1 MIILDEKVIKLTKF
15 KNECDYL
22 HNKIDKYCDK
32 KEAQMRIELQKAIN
46 DIFKDFY
53 EEKIEFSLDENY
65 CIQIKTYDAELSEDF
80 MSGGQDVAVALAFI
94 GAIIKLNREPD
105 AEDDKLLSADSKE
118 EYPLVLDAPTSNFG
132 MKQMESFSQIMPKIT
147 DQIIVFINDK
157 DDPILKEKMKNEI
170 GSEWEVLKIDT
181 YHSII
186 NEVIK
191 DGR

>member
-1 MIILDEKVIKLTKF
+1 
-15 KNECDYL
+15 
-22 HNKIDKYCDK
+22 
-32 KEAQMRIELQKAIN
+32 MRIELQKAIN

-105 AEDDKLLSADSKE
+105 AEDDKLLGADSKE

-157 DDPILKEKMKNEI
+157 DGPILKEKMKNEI

>member
-1 MIILDEKVIKLTKF
+1 
-15 KNECDYL
+15 
-22 HNKIDKYCDK
+22 
-32 KEAQMRIELQKAIN
+32 
-46 DIFKDFY
+46 
-53 EEKIEFSLDENY
+53 
-65 CIQIKTYDAELSEDF
+65 
-80 MSGGQDVAVALAFI
+80 
-94 GAIIKLNREPD
+94 
-105 AEDDKLLSADSKE
+105 
-118 EYPLVLDAPTSNFG
+118 

-157 DDPILKEKMKNEI
+157 DGPILKEKMKNEI